1 MLFTIIYKD
10 IKCNMNIEKTD
21 SLKEIKQTFILT
33 HNLNIPIEKLLS
45 WNDGNTPL
53 VNNKM
58 NLIDY
63 NMWYENITIYFGD
76 KYPEEV
82 QKILPC
88 YFRN

>member
-10 IKCNMNIEKTD
+10 IKCSMNIEKTD
-21 SLKEIKQTFILT
+21 SLKEIKQTFISIYK
-33 HNLNIPIEKLLS
+33 LNIPIEKLLS

-53 VNNKM
+53 VDNNM

-63 NMWYENITIYFGD
+63 NMWYENITFYFGD

-82 QKILPC
+82 QKLLK
-88 YFRN
+88 YYMD